1 MIELPNIPQLIGK
14 AIGRLMHIPVDI
26 ACGVK
31 EGFTGNGCDEHENVE
46 DVGEPAPYKE
56 EPESNNI

>member
-1 MIELPNIPQLIGK
+1 MITIPNIPQLIGK
-14 AIGRLMHIPVDI
+14 ALGKLLHIPVDI

-31 EGFTGNGCDEHENVE
+31 EGFTGNKCGDEHENID

-56 EPESNNI
+56 EPNNI